1 MSAPASCKLHA
12 DRQRRDRAGEFGA
25 GLLAPAASCSH
36 HMASSSDDELK
47 EDEISAKIVRAD
59 HARMTLEL
67 VVPASML
74 RQLITLDFQAE
85 KIKITIPSDVV
96 PGRKFRLDVV
106 PAGAGTWCLAS
117 ADAPTPAR
125 STDGSECSRRTAGSS
140 DNELDA
146 VNEHS
151 PGYAHSSESR
161 GPVDEVRGVALQLCR
176 WHEEAADDADFQR
189 ARARDELLELMF
201 ETIASDQEL
210 GNASTKA
217 GADIVL
223 EYLDVFQQVRTAAP
237 EAAEIILAA
246 LQSFEGLSPGVVPPL
261 EAIRGQDVV
270 VRNDTHPQGMQANFV
285 GFDSDSGRRADCL
298 PTLLNSNPNPDPN
311 PNPNPTAGAGS
322 RCPPQR
328 GAGARVTSDR
338 ISCESAS
345 PLRRSRRSRSR
356 RPCSRRICTW
366 WPPTWQWDR
375 TPLAASRWMM
385 AVP

>member
-1 MSAPASCKLHA
+1 MS
-12 DRQRRDRAGEFGA
+12 
-25 GLLAPAASCSH
+25 
-36 HMASSSDDELK
+36 SSSDDELK
-47 EDEISAKIVRAD
+47 EDVLSARIVRAD

-67 VVPASML
+67 VVPAITGK
-74 RQLITLDFQAE
+74 LITLSTRVGT
-85 KIKITIPSDVV
+85 IKITIPSDVV

-140 DNELDA
+140 DSELDA

-151 PGYAHSSESR
+151 PGYAHSSESC
-161 GPVDEVRGVALQLCR
+161 GPVDEVRGLALQLCR

-189 ARARDELLELMF
+189 ARARDELLELMLK
-201 ETIASDQEL
+201 TIASDEEL

-246 LQSFEGLSPGVVPPL
+246 LQSFEGLSPGMVPPL

-270 VRNDTHPQGMQANFV
+270 VRNDT
-285 GFDSDSGRRADCL
+285 R
-298 PTLLNSNPNPDPN
+298 LL
-311 PNPNPTAGAGS
+311 
-322 RCPPQR
+322 
-328 GAGARVTSDR
+328 
-338 ISCESAS
+338 
-345 PLRRSRRSRSR
+345 
-356 RPCSRRICTW
+356 
-366 WPPTWQWDR
+366 
-375 TPLAASRWMM
+375 
-385 AVP
+385 